1 MGGVVM
7 PIMLNRLFSGPA
19 GFPWGTRAVA
29 FLMLVLMTIANLIMW
44 TRLPGTKDKGNQVP
58 IKSVM
63 VDPPYVLT
71 VIACVFLI

>member
-1 MGGVVM
+1 M

-44 TRLPGTKDKGNQVP
+44 TRLPGTKDKGNQMP
-58 IKSVM
+58 MRSVM

-71 VIACVFLI
+71 VIACVEFDFSATL